1 MNKLFS
7 TIFSIASIAAIA
19 TILVSCDGPATT
31 GTDLPPVEDTLA
43 WADTLRM
50 PCAESHIAYLSAYPT
65 PDQLV
70 AEGDDDEASAWL
82 WMHEQYPEA
91 RYLYLGDI
99 HSEADLDSLHV
110 LFWLRDVESDSIQD
124 VLTFSP
130 EAMAAAPFIAEWYR
144 RGGNVILWSHA
155 VLYIE
160 ELGRLPKGTYTAP
173 DHDFGCGYGHGHLDE
188 GHWMLSVQLFP
199 GGKFKKD
206 HSTHPLFRDLPI
218 FDNNDLR
225 GVMMKGP
232 GWTEDHN
239 CLFFNYPEEI
249 TGRSREQEICYTL
262 LTDYFGIYPLG
273 VWDSQIW
280 WVSQLNVYE
289 LGKGQTDYE
298 GRALC
303 IGNGG
308 CEFSMK
314 SYRQTGVTEKG
325 EPVFETTDDRSACP
339 TNNIYQAN
347 VLQMAK
353 NAIEYM
359 RL

>member
-1 MNKLFS
+1 MKRLLPVLCYLLSVICFC
-7 TIFSIASIAAIA
+7 
-19 TILVSCDGPATT
+19 SCEQPEIQTGGQTDITDTT
-31 GTDLPPVEDTLA
+31 TVTDTLV
-43 WADTLRM
+43 L
-50 PCAESHIAYLSAYPT
+50 PCPESHIAYLSDYAT
-65 PDQLV
+65 PELLLQ
-70 AEGDDDEASAWL
+70 EGDDDEASAWL

-99 HSEADLDSLHV
+99 HSSADLDSLDV
-110 LFWLRDVESDSIQD
+110 LFWLRDVESDTIAD

-130 EAMAAAPFIAEWYR
+130 EALAAAPVITEWYR
-144 RGGNVILWSHA
+144 AGGNIILWSHA

-160 ELGRLPKGTYTAP
+160 ELGRLPRGTYTAP
-173 DHDFGCGYGHGHLDE
+173 EHDFACGYSAGHPDY
-188 GHWMLSVQLFP
+188 GHWLLSVQLYP
-199 GGKFKKD
+199 GGAFKKD
-206 HSTHPLFRDLPI
+206 HTTHPLFDSLPI

-225 GVMMKGP
+225 GFMVKGP

-239 CLFFNYPEEI
+239 CLFFNYPELL

-262 LTDYFGIYPLG
+262 LTDYFGIYPLA

-289 LGKGQTDYE
+289 LRRGQTDYR

-314 SYRQTGVTEKG
+314 NPDGT
-325 EPVFETTDDRSACP
+325 PDISACP

-347 VLQMAK
+347 ILRMAK